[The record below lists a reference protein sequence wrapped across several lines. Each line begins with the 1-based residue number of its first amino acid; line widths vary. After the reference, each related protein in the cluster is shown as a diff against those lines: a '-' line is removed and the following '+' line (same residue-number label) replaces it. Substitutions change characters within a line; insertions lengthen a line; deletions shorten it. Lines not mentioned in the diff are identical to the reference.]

1 MRKIIMLGL
10 AIELLFLSGCAAGI
24 VGKIPQIIND
34 NSATVYMARKSGYMG
49 CGNAFLIQL
58 NDKDFIRIDCGMKT
72 HFKIPAE
79 EKIKVSS
86 VSSTVSDDFFLEP
99 VKGENYYFGMDCTF
113 GACWFDRLSKE
124 EYNRIAETC
133 SKDLVIEQ
141 GK

>member
-1 MRKIIMLGL
+1 MRKIIMLGFV
-10 AIELLFLSGCAAGI
+10 IELLFLSGCAAGI
-24 VGKIPQIIND
+24 VGKIPQVDD
-34 NSATVYMARKSGYMG
+34 NSATVYMARKSGFIG

-72 HFKIPAE
+72 HFKIPAGE
-79 EKIKVSS
+79 RIKISS
-86 VSSTVSDDFFLEP
+86 VSSLVSDHFDVEP
-99 VKGENYYFGMDCTF
+99 VKGENYYFGMDCNY

-124 EYNRIAETC
+124 AYNRIAETC